1 MNYYMSPELIEN
13 LKNNKD
19 YDLENIEKSNL
30 YSFGIIIL

>member
-1 MNYYMSPELIEN
+1 MSPELIES

-19 YDLENIEKSNL
+19 YDFDNIEKSNL